1 MNLICNKC
9 KHQWEEK
16 VDAGQQVVLC
26 PECFSVVPLVL
37 AQRGKAES
45 TSPTPSRPVEK
56 TKILGTPQPK
66 QSTVPPDATR
76 KLPETPPKQPTQTL
90 DKTRVL
96 QEHAVTPV
104 SPPSSDSKI
113 PLEIQQLT
121 GKNIDGYRIEQLLGM
136 GGMGAV
142 FLAHQVSLD
151 RKVAL
156 KVLPAKLS
164 RDPNLIARFTRE
176 ALSAAQLN
184 HHNIVQVYD
193 VGNVGD
199 IYYISM
205 EYIIGENIGDIIRK
219 EGRLQIDDA
228 ASYVLQAARGLKYS
242 HERGIIHRDIKPD
255 NLMLNEHGI
264 VKIADMGLAKWRKD
278 ITSPK
283 KAVSQKDVAL
293 QQKARVDLT
302 MDNIAMG
309 TPAYMSP
316 EQARDAA
323 TVDERAD
330 QYSLGCTLYYMC
342 AGKAPYSGTTVFE
355 LISKHLNE
363 PLTPL
368 DVHVR
373 GVPPAFSKIIERML
387 EKNPKDRYPGM
398 SEVIEDLEAYLGV
411 ESEKGVYTPREQHL
425 AILEQEQK
433 NYYSAHSMQKRKL
446 SKLTFV
452 SVMAILF
459 FIALFGGSFALA
471 GGFLGLGLLTPFAN
485 FTINGFLTKDY
496 LFRRAR
502 SIFFSMPLKNWFAV
516 LGSILVG
523 ISALLLLGWFFY
535 WIGFTIIA
543 IGLIIAYQMFVLKP
557 LRIEHQGSIENVQQ
571 TLKELRLR
579 GVSEEAL
586 QDFVCRFSG
595 SNWEEFFEEFFG
607 YENMIMAR
615 GKWATMDKVKTRK
628 KFAVWRD
635 PISRWLEGI
644 EEARKEAREKRQL
657 AKAEARRLKAQG
669 VSEKE
674 AEHQAEIEAERIIR
688 KGLIKQVPKEIP
700 IEEARP
706 KLRFTFIKN
715 IARLDTIFRIICF
728 IFSVAVLL
736 TSSAK
741 VLPKYGIEALTFIQ
755 NYIPNNYYIKWG
767 YGGTKY
773 AILAGFL
780 LFLMTFSRRIVLRFF
795 VLIGVILFI
804 LMNPIITL
812 VDQPQF
818 NTYTAFWG
826 SIILILGGFGINLLI
841 TLSGDKF

>member
-16 VDAGQQVVLC
+16 VDVGQQVVLC
-26 PECFSVVPLVL
+26 PECFSIVPLVL
-37 AQRGKAES
+37 AQKGKAE
-45 TSPTPSRPVEK
+45 PTPPTASRPVEK

-66 QSTVPPDATR
+66 QRTVPPDVTR
-76 KLPETPPKQPTQTL
+76 KLPETPPKQPTQTI

-96 QEHAVTPV
+96 QEHTVTPV
-104 SPPSSDSKI
+104 SPSPSDSKI
-113 PLEIQQLT
+113 PTEIQQLI

-156 KVLPAKLS
+156 KVLPARLS
-164 RDPNLIARFTRE
+164 RDPNLIVRFTRE

-205 EYIIGENIGDIIRK
+205 EYVIGENIGDIIRK

-228 ASYVLQAARGLKYS
+228 AGYVLQAARGLKYS

-283 KAVSQKDVAL
+283 KAGIQKDVAL
-293 QQKARVDLT
+293 QQKVSVDLT

-411 ESEKGVYTPREQHL
+411 ESEKGVYTPREHHL
-425 AILEQEQK
+425 AILENEQK
-433 NYYSAHSMQKRKL
+433 NYYAVPSIKKL
-446 SKLTFV
+446 KLANLVFF
-452 SVMAILF
+452 SLMLFLILL
-459 FIALFGGSFALA
+459 ALFGGNFALM
-471 GGFLGLGLLTPFAN
+471 GGFLGLLLITLLSN
-485 FTINGFLTKDY
+485 FIINGFLTKDY
-496 LFRRAR
+496 IFRRAR
-502 SIFFSMPLKNWFAV
+502 SVFFGMPLKNWFA
-516 LGSILVG
+516 LSGGILVA
-523 ISALLLLGWFFY
+523 IAALHLLGWIFY
-535 WIGFTIIA
+535 WIFFAFIA
-543 IGLIIAYQMFVLKP
+543 IALTIAYQISILKL
-557 LRIEHQGSIENVQQ
+557 LRAERQGSIENVQQ

-579 GVSEEAL
+579 GVAEEAL
-586 QDFVCRFSG
+586 HDFVCRFSG

-615 GKWATMDKVKTRK
+615 GKWATMNKVKTRK

-657 AKAEARRLKAQG
+657 TKAEARRLKAQG

-674 AEHQAEIEAERIIR
+674 AEHQAEVEAERIIK
-688 KGLIKQVPKEIP
+688 KGLIKQVPKEVP
-700 IEEARP
+700 IEETRP
-706 KLRFTFIKN
+706 KHRFTFVKN
-715 IARLDTIFRIICF
+715 IANLDFIFRIICF

-741 VLPKYGIEALTFIQ
+741 ILPKYGIEALTFIQ

-773 AILAGFL
+773 AVLAGFL
-780 LFLMTFSRRIVLRFF
+780 LFLMTFSCRKLLRFF
-795 VLIGVILFI
+795 VLIGVILLI
-804 LMNPIITL
+804 STNPIINL
-812 VDQPQF
+812 VDQPQL
-818 NTYTAFWG
+818 NNSTAFWG
-826 SIILILGGFGINLLI
+826 GIALVLGGFGINLLI